1 MHKALAPAPAKRLQA
16 AGHLGMSLAML
27 RILSMSVLSLAA
39 GLALAV
45 PASAA
50 NVVVERDAILVDG
63 KPFVAVGAAGQS
75 RFGLLKQLGATTI
88 RTYGDETGFVLDEA
102 QKAGLMVIA
111 GFWME
116 HPRRGFNYRDLAQVG
131 PQLQRLTEFVNRH
144 KSHPALLMWG
154 IGNEVESELAD
165 DRDVWPALEEAARVV
180 RRLDP
185 NHPTMAVLAETGS
198 DKIVKLRR
206 HAPSIQVLG
215 VNSYGD
221 ALPTLPDRV
230 RAQGWR
236 GPLIVT
242 EMGPMGQWQ
251 APRTPWNAAIE
262 PSSDE
267 KAAMLSR
274 WFTALQPRVQGQI
287 AFYWGQKQ
295 EVTPTW
301 HSLLLPGGEYTR
313 AAETMAAAW
322 GGNTPGGNRA
332 PRIALFRFPAG
343 NEWNKDQ
350 TVRAEIAVEDPDGD
364 PFGVVWR
371 VMAESSDL
379 RTSGDAEAVPPV
391 FPQAV
396 RDAGPKGAAISGLQP
411 GHYRLFV
418 TVRDGKGAAATAN
431 LPFRVK

>member
-1 MHKALAPAPAKRLQA
+1 
-16 AGHLGMSLAML
+16 MSLAMPGLLLVSRL
-27 RILSMSVLSLAA
+27 RAAAVL
-39 GLALAV
+39 LALSV
-45 PASAA
+45 PAALPVAA
-50 NVVVERDAILVDG
+50 LAQPSHVTIDRDAILVDG

-88 RTYGDETGFVLDEA
+88 RTYGDETGYVLDEA
-102 QKAGLMVIA
+102 QKVGLKVIA

-131 PQLQRLTEFVNRH
+131 PQLQRLTEFVNRY
-144 KSHPALLMWG
+144 KGHPALLMWG
-154 IGNEVESELAD
+154 LGNEVEAELKD
-165 DRDVWPALEEAARVV
+165 DSDVWPAIEEAARLV

-185 NHPTMAVLAETGS
+185 NHPTMAILAEAGNE
-198 DKIVKLRR
+198 KIVRLRK

-221 ALPTLPDRV
+221 SLPSLPGRV

-251 APRTPWNAAIE
+251 ARRTSWGAAVE

-274 WFTALQPRVQGQI
+274 WFTALQPEVQGQI
-287 AFYWGQKQ
+287 VFYWGQKQ

-301 HSLLLPGGEYTR
+301 HSLLLQGGEYSRT
-313 AAETMAAAW
+313 AEAMAAAW
-322 GGNTPGGNRA
+322 GGNTPQGNRA
-332 PRIALFRFPAG
+332 PRISLFRFAQG
-343 NEWNKDQ
+343 SDEWNKDQ
-350 TVRAEIAVEDPDGD
+350 VMRAELAAEDPDGD
-364 PFGVVWR
+364 QFGAVWQ
-371 VMAESSDL
+371 VMAESTDL
-379 RTSGDAEAVPPV
+379 KTSGDAEAVPPV

-396 RDAGPKGAAISGLQP
+396 REPGPKGAAIAGLQP
-411 GHYRLFV
+411 GSYRLFV
-418 TVRDGKGAAATAN
+418 TIRDGKGAAATAN